1 MKKKKN
7 FTGFGRAT
15 RTTLDSAG
23 SSAGSATSFM
33 RRAEEPQ
40 HVPRLTV
47 DLGPTVHVA
56 QRYTRLLMCSGRQRQ
71 RLSQYWS
78 DTTLHCDNHSG
89 KLCHNYSALQP
100 CRCFNLNGLAEQLL
114 FLTGVCTSQQLT
126 SNIWSCARVIWAP
139 LAAALL
145 AFCCLNSKAPVAVSG
160 ASASSLQVTGMT

>member
-1 MKKKKN
+1 
-7 FTGFGRAT
+7 
-15 RTTLDSAG
+15 
-23 SSAGSATSFM
+23 M
-33 RRAEEPQ
+33 RQVEVPQ
-40 HVPRLTV
+40 HLPRLIV

-56 QRYTRLLMCSGRQRQ
+56 QRYTRLLMRSGRQRP
-71 RLSQYWS
+71 RLLQYWS
-78 DTTLHCDNHSG
+78 DTTLHCDIRLG
-89 KLCHNYSALQP
+89 QLCHNYSALQP

-114 FLTGVCTSQQLT
+114 FLTGVCTSEQLT